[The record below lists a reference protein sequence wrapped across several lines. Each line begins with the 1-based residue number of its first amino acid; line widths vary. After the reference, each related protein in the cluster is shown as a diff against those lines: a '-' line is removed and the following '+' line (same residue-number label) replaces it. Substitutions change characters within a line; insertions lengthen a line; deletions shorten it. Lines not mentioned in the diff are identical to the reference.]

1 MKIAW
6 ISDFD
11 VTGSGYLNITVPLC
25 AKLSRNGHEVKVI
38 GLQYKGEEHP
48 FEFSVI
54 PSQTLQEAL
63 AVSQNLWNLW
73 HFDVMI
79 IALDIPIQMVFLNA
93 MKGRPF
99 PYIGI
104 MPIEADPLC
113 VTWAMALMQMNRV
126 LIISQFGTDEAKKL
140 NVDANHIQIGIDIES
155 WRFPEV
161 EERKKI
167 RESMNIDD
175 DTFVI
180 LQVADNQER
189 KNLSAAMEIVSGF
202 SKNKKV
208 KYILV
213 TREQSNVGWRLRD
226 YAQLMKINAITSIYE
241 RGISFAQLWSIYAAS
256 NLFLLTSK
264 AEGLGMPLLEAMA
277 VGVPC
282 AGTEC
287 TAIQEVLGEG
297 RGILLPYAYKYVD
310 PFGNGHRYFIDVPKS
325 IKILNKYYEDK
336 ELLYPMIEKS
346 HKYVE
351 ERTWDISALQLEKAL
366 EYIRNEQT
374 QKQETKF
381 INQSGS
387 NIVG

>member
-1 MKIAW
+1 MRICW

-25 AKLSRNGHEVKVI
+25 ARLSRHGNDVKVI
-38 GLQYKGEEHP
+38 GLQYHGEEHP

-63 AVSQNLWNLW
+63 AISQNLWNIW
-73 HFDVMI
+73 KFDVMV

-126 LIISQFGTDEAKKL
+126 LIISQFGTDEARKL
-140 NVDANHIQIGIDIES
+140 NVDASHIQIGIDTDA
-155 WRFPEV
+155 WKFPNK

-202 SKNKKV
+202 SKDKKV

-226 YAQLMKINAITSIYE
+226 YAQLVKINAITSIYE

-310 PFGNGHRYFIDVPKS
+310 PFGNGHRYFVDIPKS
-325 IKILNKYYEDK
+325 IEKLNYYYENFPM
-336 ELLYPMIEKS
+336 LLEMTDIS
-346 HKYVE
+346 RKYVE
-351 ERTWDISALQLEKAL
+351 GRTWDISTLQLEKAL
-366 EYIRNEQT
+366 EYIRNEQKP
-374 QKQETKF
+374 QPQ
-381 INQSGS
+381 
-387 NIVG
+387 